1 MFKEPLEFPVA
12 LFLRIYIGMSRLE
25 HKTKGAGLIALACVF
40 FCVAGSLVK
49 FGSYIGAYKLAFFRF
64 VIGLGLVVA
73 AAMSGRVKLV
83 FNNKKLLFLR
93 GLAGGIA
100 VFIALLSITKLG
112 LGRGMVLISSY
123 PIFAAVLSAVFLK
136 ERLRLFDI
144 GAILTAIA
152 GIYFI
157 AYEKQQGFS
166 LLVFGK
172 YELLAVVG
180 AMIAGVAITLIRKLH
195 DTDDSLAIYFSQC
208 AVGMWLVIVPAFGT
222 AGDIGLN
229 GVFILLG
236 IGATVTV
243 GQLLMTEGFKYVR
256 VKTGSLLLMLD
267 PILCYTA
274 GVVVFGEAL
283 TWSCLLG
290 SVLVIGSCAVVL
302 VRKEQRI

>member
-1 MFKEPLEFPVA
+1 
-12 LFLRIYIGMSRLE
+12 MSRLE
-25 HKTKGAGLIALACVF
+25 NKTKGAGLIALACGF
-40 FCVAGSLVK
+40 FCVAGSMVK
-49 FGSYIGAYKLAFFRF
+49 LGSYIGAYRLAFFRF
-64 VIGLGLVVA
+64 VIGLGLVVT

-83 FNNKKLLFLR
+83 FNSKKLLFLR

-100 VFIALLSITKLG
+100 VFITLLSITKLG
-112 LGRGMVLISSY
+112 LGKGMVLISSY

-144 GAILTAIA
+144 GAILTAVV

-157 AYEKQQGFS
+157 AYEEQQGFS
-166 LLVFGK
+166 LLVFGR

-180 AMIAGVAITLIRKLH
+180 AMIAGIAITLIRKLH

-236 IGATVTV
+236 MGATVTV
-243 GQLLMTEGFKYVR
+243 GQLLMTEGFRYVR

-267 PILCYTA
+267 PVLCYTV
-274 GVVVFGEAL
+274 GVVIFGEAL
-283 TWSCLLG
+283 TWSGLLG

-302 VRKEQRI
+302 ARKERTS

>member
-1 MFKEPLEFPVA
+1 M
-12 LFLRIYIGMSRLE
+12 
-25 HKTKGAGLIALACVF
+25 ALASTF
-40 FCVAGSLVK
+40 FCMTGCLVK
-49 FGSYIGAYKLAFFRF
+49 CGSYIGPYRLVFFRF
-64 VIGLGLVVA
+64 VIGLGLIA
-73 AAMSGRVKLV
+73 IAAMSGRVKLV
-83 FNNKKLLFLR
+83 FINKKLLFLR

-100 VFIALLSITKLG
+100 IFIGFLSITKLG
-112 LGRGMVLISSY
+112 LGKGMVLICSY
-123 PIFAAVLSAVFLK
+123 PIFASVISAVFLK

-172 YELLAVVG
+172 YELLAVLG
-180 AMIAGVAITLIRKLH
+180 AAIAGIAVALIRKLH

-208 AVGMWLVIVPAFGT
+208 VVGMWLVLGPALSSEGPV
-222 AGDIGLN
+222 GLN

-243 GQLLMTEGFKYVR
+243 GQLLMTEGFKYVP
-256 VKTGSLLLMLD
+256 VKTGSLLLMIE
-267 PILCYTA
+267 PVLCYIA
-274 GVVVFGEAL
+274 GVAIFSEAL
-283 TWSCLLG
+283 TISRVFG

-302 VRKEQRI
+302 AGRKKKDRPIKSDLSV